1 MGVQSVEK
9 VEQIESAA
17 VKFRDFRFCNCG
29 YEESD
34 PGQIVGPTVRD
45 RYALYYVLT
54 GGGTYTQGDRKYPV
68 SRGEAFLVC
77 PGMRVR
83 LRADTEDPWSYLF
96 VGFDGEQ
103 AEEYLSEMK
112 LLGAKKPVF
121 RVRNGFALKQIV
133 TEMLKC
139 NHPGLENEFALQG
152 LFCRFFSVLCGEITG
167 RGRKAEESG
176 RQNYYIKKAIA
187 YIRDNYSNGI
197 NVSDVSEYVGLN
209 RSYLFT
215 LFQEHLGLSPQKY
228 LSNFR
233 LERACELLRATSYSI
248 EDISYSCGYRDPLVF
263 SKAFKKLY
271 GMSPLKYRKEL

>member
-1 MGVQSVEK
+1 MEK

-54 GGGTYTQGDRKYPV
+54 GGGTYTQGDRQYPV

-103 AEEYLSEMK
+103 AEEYLNEMK

-152 LFCRFFSVLCGEITG
+152 LFCRFFPFCAVKLPAAAAKRRRADGRIIISKKRSPISATITPTASTSPMCPNTSVST
-167 RGRKAEESG
+167 A
-176 RQNYYIKKAIA
+176 AICL
-187 YIRDNYSNGI
+187 RCF
-197 NVSDVSEYVGLN
+197 
-209 RSYLFT
+209 RST
-215 LFQEHLGLSPQKY
+215 L
-228 LSNFR
+228 
-233 LERACELLRATSYSI
+233 
-248 EDISYSCGYRDPLVF
+248 
-263 SKAFKKLY
+263 AF
-271 GMSPLKYRKEL
+271 PRRNT